1 MRHYV
6 RDAKIPVCHDFFLS
20 FCFFVCF
27 AFYREILPLLWFI
40 YSSHRRCS
48 LRKDALR
55 NFAKFTGKHLCL
67 SLFLNKGAG
76 RGLHWVSFL
85 IKLQAESCNFIEKEP
100 LAQVFSCEFCEI
112 SKNTFF
118 TEYLFY
124 RIPLGDFF
132 CIYNSSLYSEG
143 LPKRLSFY
151 LNSCINDTP
160 RFLKVVNYFRKN
172 LHLRCL
178 AGSWIHLS
186 AEFSLISLAIKK

>member
-1 MRHYV
+1 M

-55 NFAKFTGKHLCL
+55 NFAKFTGKHLCQ

-85 IKLQAESCNFIEKEP
+85 IKLQAESCNFIEKET

-118 TEYLFY
+118 TEYLWATSSVYITVHFILKDY
-124 RIPLGDFF
+124 QKDWVFILILVLMTLLGFWKSWTIFAKPSISDVWQGPE
-132 CIYNSSLYSEG
+132 YTSRQSSHWY
-143 LPKRLSFY
+143 
-151 LNSCINDTP
+151 
-160 RFLKVVNYFRKN
+160 
-172 LHLRCL
+172 HLR
-178 AGSWIHLS
+178 
-186 AEFSLISLAIKK
+186 